1 MTRPGAKQVLPL
13 RKLIHLAGSVFP
25 LLYLFAPRQVVLWA
39 ATIVLVL
46 TLSVEWGR
54 QHASTLERLF
64 EWLIGSALREGE
76 QRKPTT
82 GTWSMLGI
90 LISVLNIIL
99 KQADK
104 EEQAQMLTLAGVVVV
119 LIMVVRLINDL
130 FNMVRS
136 VFHLF

>member
-1 MTRPGAKQVLPL
+1 MIMDVN
-13 RKLIHLAGSVFP
+13 LIFQIAG
-25 LLYLFAPRQVVLWA
+25 
-39 ATIVLVL
+39 
-46 TLSVEWGR
+46 
-54 QHASTLERLF
+54 
-64 EWLIGSALREGE
+64 
-76 QRKPTT
+76 
-82 GTWSMLGI
+82 LGI

-119 LIMVVRLINDL
+119 LSMVVRLINDL